1 MLTSLPVIFARM
13 CMIVSAPTV
22 VVYSIARRTV
32 MRWGQAAFSLS
43 WMNHVGIVHL
53 KEGEKGEKAI
63 HLKK

>member
-1 MLTSLPVIFARM
+1 M
-13 CMIVSAPTV
+13 CMIVSTPTV
-22 VVYSIARRTV
+22 VVYGIARTTV
-32 MRWGQAAFSLS
+32 MRSVTKAAFSLS